1 MARCSGP
8 ALGGRDDACC
18 VPLQPAVAC
27 VNLTFHL
34 GFPGPAGARI
44 SLPLSGVQT
53 WSEKMTLQRRYIVI
67 GAVVVLS
74 VVVTATLMMKRLL
87 GDANVD
93 GADKPAQRLA
103 PVVLVARAPL
113 ENVITLTGEFR
124 PFQQVDVHAKVA
136 GYIRHILVD
145 VGDKVRAGQ
154 ELAILEVPELNAQVM
169 GAKSDIGRS
178 QDAIRRAQSEI
189 ERAESTHTAYH
200 AAYTRLKQASEE
212 RPGLVAEQE
221 LDDSMAK
228 DKETEAQINSAR
240 AALAES
246 QNQLGMAQA
255 TLDRLS
261 ALQAYSHI
269 TAPFAGVVTKR
280 YVDTGAL
287 ISAGTS
293 SETQSQPV
301 VQLAEWSLF
310 RLEIPVPESA
320 VPMIHLGSIVQVHV
334 LDLNRDFQGRVSRFA
349 DAVNDETR
357 TMHTEIDVENPQDTL
372 TAGMYAQ
379 VKLALQGN
387 RGALTVPVQAV
398 VQEGDGNDHYVLV
411 VDDQN
416 RVQKRNVV
424 LGEQTSTTVEIV
436 HGLSEKERVI
446 SAGQSDYAIGEV
458 VMPKLES
465 APAGARE
472 VQTGERK

>member
-1 MARCSGP
+1 
-8 ALGGRDDACC
+8 
-18 VPLQPAVAC
+18 
-27 VNLTFHL
+27 
-34 GFPGPAGARI
+34 
-44 SLPLSGVQT
+44 
-53 WSEKMTLQRRYIVI
+53 MTLQRRHIVI
-67 GAVVVLS
+67 GAVVALAAVG
-74 VVVTATLMMKRLL
+74 AITLFIKRSL
-87 GDANVD
+87 GDAD
-93 GADKPAQRLA
+93 AKEPDKPGQRLA
-103 PVVLVARAPL
+103 PVVLATRGPL

-136 GYIRHILVD
+136 GYIRHIFVD

-200 AAYTRLKQASEE
+200 SAYTRLKQASEE

-261 ALQAYSHI
+261 ALQDYSHI

-320 VPMIHLGSIVQVHV
+320 VPMIHLGSTVQVHV
-334 LDLNRDFQGRVSRFA
+334 LDLNRDFQGRLSRFA

-372 TAGMYAQ
+372 TAGMYAE
-379 VKLALQGN
+379 VKLALQGKK
-387 RGALTVPVQAV
+387 GALTVPVQAV
-398 VQEGDGNDHYVLV
+398 VQEGNQHYVLV

-416 RVQKRNVV
+416 RVQKRNVE
-424 LGEQTSTTVEIV
+424 LGEQTSATVEIV
-436 HGLSEKERVI
+436 HGLSEKDRVI
-446 SAGQSDYAIGEV
+446 SAGQSDYAIGETV
-458 VMPKLES
+458 TPKLES
-465 APAGARE
+465 APVGASE
-472 VQTGERK
+472 GQTGEPK

>member
-1 MARCSGP
+1 
-8 ALGGRDDACC
+8 
-18 VPLQPAVAC
+18 
-27 VNLTFHL
+27 
-34 GFPGPAGARI
+34 
-44 SLPLSGVQT
+44 
-53 WSEKMTLQRRYIVI
+53 MTLQRKHILI
-67 GAVVVLS
+67 GVAAL
-74 VVVTATLMMKRLL
+74 AAAIAITLLMHSL
-87 GDANVD
+87 GDAKARKVD
-93 GADKPAQRLA
+93 ESPRRVA
-103 PVVLVARAPL
+103 PVVFVTRGPL

-124 PFQQVDVHAKVA
+124 PFQQVDVHAKVS
-136 GYIRHILVD
+136 GYIRHIFVD
-145 VGDKVRAGQ
+145 VGDKVRTGQ
-154 ELAILEVPELNAQVM
+154 ELAILEVPELNAQVA
-169 GAKSDIGRS
+169 GAQADIARS
-178 QDAIRRAQSEI
+178 KDAIRRAQSEI
-189 ERAESTHTAYH
+189 ERAESTHQAYH

-221 LDDSMAK
+221 LDDSLAK
-228 DKETEAQINSAR
+228 DQETDAQIRSTR

-246 QNQLGMAQA
+246 QNQLGMAKA

-349 DAVNDETR
+349 DALNDETR

-372 TAGMYAQ
+372 TAGMYAE
-379 VKLALQGN
+379 VKLALQGKK
-387 RGALTVPVQAV
+387 GALTVPVQAV
-398 VQEGDGNDHYVLV
+398 VQEGNEHYVLAL
-411 VDDQN
+411 DNQN
-416 RVQKRNVV
+416 RVQKRNVE

-436 HGLSEKERVI
+436 HGLSEKDRVI
-446 SAGQSDYAIGEV
+446 GAGQSDYAIDEV
-458 VMPKLES
+458 VTPKLES
-465 APAGARE
+465 APAGASE
-472 VQTGERK
+472 GQTGERK

>member
-1 MARCSGP
+1 
-8 ALGGRDDACC
+8 
-18 VPLQPAVAC
+18 
-27 VNLTFHL
+27 
-34 GFPGPAGARI
+34 
-44 SLPLSGVQT
+44 
-53 WSEKMTLQRRYIVI
+53 MTLQRRYIVI
-67 GAVVVLS
+67 GVVALATVVIAVAL
-74 VVVTATLMMKRLL
+74 MKRSVG
-87 GDANVD
+87 GDA
-93 GADKPAQRLA
+93 GDKPAQRLA
-103 PVVLVARAPL
+103 PVVLATRAPL
-113 ENVITLTGEFR
+113 ENAITLTGEFR

-136 GYIRHILVD
+136 GYIRHIFVD

-154 ELAILEVPELNAQVM
+154 ELAILEVPELNAQVE

-349 DAVNDETR
+349 DALNDETR
-357 TMHTEIDVENPQDTL
+357 TMHTEIDVENPQDSL
-372 TAGMYAQ
+372 TAGMYAE
-379 VKLALQGN
+379 VKLALQGKK
-387 RGALTVPVQAV
+387 GALTVPVEAV
-398 VQEGDGNDHYVLV
+398 LQEGNQHYVLAL
-411 VDDQN
+411 DDQN
-416 RVQKRNVV
+416 RVQKRNVE

-436 HGLSEKERVI
+436 HGLSENDRVI
-446 SAGQSDYAIGEV
+446 GAGQSDYAIGEV
-458 VMPKLES
+458 VTPKLES
-465 APAGARE
+465 APAGASE
-472 VQTGERK
+472 GQTGGRK

>member
-1 MARCSGP
+1 V
-8 ALGGRDDACC
+8 GG
-18 VPLQPAVAC
+18 AVAA
-27 VNLTFHL
+27 LTVVI
-34 GFPGPAGARI
+34 AI
-44 SLPLSGVQT
+44 
-53 WSEKMTLQRRYIVI
+53 TLLVH
-67 GAVVVLS
+67 S
-74 VVVTATLMMKRLL
+74 L
-87 GDANVD
+87 GDAD
-93 GADKPAQRLA
+93 DKKAEESPERVA
-103 PVVLVARAPL
+103 PVVVAVHGPL

-136 GYIRHILVD
+136 GYIRHIFVD

-228 DKETEAQINSAR
+228 DKETEAQINGAQ

-320 VPMIHLGSIVQVHV
+320 VPMIHLGSTVQVHV

-349 DAVNDETR
+349 DALNDETR

-372 TAGMYAQ
+372 TAGMYAE
-379 VKLALQGN
+379 VKLALQGKKS
-387 RGALTVPVQAV
+387 ALTVPVQAV
-398 VQEGDGNDHYVLV
+398 VQEGNQHYVLAL
-411 VDDQN
+411 DDQN
-416 RVQKRNVV
+416 RVQKRNVE

-436 HGLSEKERVI
+436 HGLSENDRVI

-458 VMPKLES
+458 VTPKLES
-465 APAGARE
+465 ASAGASAG
-472 VQTGERK
+472 QTGERK

>member
-1 MARCSGP
+1 
-8 ALGGRDDACC
+8 
-18 VPLQPAVAC
+18 
-27 VNLTFHL
+27 
-34 GFPGPAGARI
+34 
-44 SLPLSGVQT
+44 
-53 WSEKMTLQRRYIVI
+53 MTLQRKHILI
-67 GAVVVLS
+67 GVAAL
-74 VVVTATLMMKRLL
+74 AAAIAITLLMHSL
-87 GDANVD
+87 GDAKARKVD
-93 GADKPAQRLA
+93 ESPRRVA
-103 PVVLVARAPL
+103 PVVFVTRGPL

-124 PFQQVDVHAKVA
+124 PFQQVDVHAKVS
-136 GYIRHILVD
+136 GYIRHIFVD
-145 VGDKVRAGQ
+145 VGDKVRTGQ
-154 ELAILEVPELNAQVM
+154 ELAILEVPELNAQVA
-169 GAKSDIGRS
+169 GAQADIARS
-178 QDAIRRAQSEI
+178 KDAIRRAQSEI
-189 ERAESTHTAYH
+189 ERAESTHQAYH

-221 LDDSMAK
+221 LDDSMAR
-228 DKETEAQINSAR
+228 DKETEAQIGSTR

-246 QNQLGMAQA
+246 QNQLGMAKA

-349 DAVNDETR
+349 DALNDETR

-372 TAGMYAQ
+372 TAGMYAE
-379 VKLALQGN
+379 VKLALQGKK
-387 RGALTVPVQAV
+387 GALTVPVQAV
-398 VQEGDGNDHYVLV
+398 VQEGNEHYVLAL
-411 VDDQN
+411 DNQN
-416 RVQKRNVV
+416 RVQKRNVE

-436 HGLSEKERVI
+436 HGLSEKDRVI
-446 SAGQSDYAIGEV
+446 GAGQSDYAIDEV
-458 VMPKLES
+458 VTPKLES
-465 APAGARE
+465 APAGASE
-472 VQTGERK
+472 GQTGERK

>member
-1 MARCSGP
+1 
-8 ALGGRDDACC
+8 
-18 VPLQPAVAC
+18 
-27 VNLTFHL
+27 
-34 GFPGPAGARI
+34 
-44 SLPLSGVQT
+44 
-53 WSEKMTLQRRYIVI
+53 
-67 GAVVVLS
+67 
-74 VVVTATLMMKRLL
+74 
-87 GDANVD
+87 
-93 GADKPAQRLA
+93 
-103 PVVLVARAPL
+103 
-113 ENVITLTGEFR
+113 
-124 PFQQVDVHAKVA
+124 
-136 GYIRHILVD
+136 VD
-145 VGDKVRAGQ
+145 VGDKVRRRAGTGHFRGPRT
-154 ELAILEVPELNAQVM
+154 ECA
-169 GAKSDIGRS
+169 GHGRKIGHRRS

-228 DKETEAQINSAR
+228 DKETEAQINSAQ

-349 DAVNDETR
+349 DALNDETR

-372 TAGMYAQ
+372 TAGMYAE
-379 VKLALQGN
+379 VKLALQGKEE
-387 RGALTVPVQAV
+387 RAHGSRPGRSSGRQRALRA
-398 VQEGDGNDHYVLV
+398 GS
-411 VDDQN
+411 
-416 RVQKRNVV
+416 RR
-424 LGEQTSTTVEIV
+424 
-436 HGLSEKERVI
+436 SESRAEAER
-446 SAGQSDYAIGEV
+446 
-458 VMPKLES
+458 
-465 APAGARE
+465 
-472 VQTGERK
+472 

>member
-1 MARCSGP
+1 
-8 ALGGRDDACC
+8 
-18 VPLQPAVAC
+18 
-27 VNLTFHL
+27 
-34 GFPGPAGARI
+34 
-44 SLPLSGVQT
+44 
-53 WSEKMTLQRRYIVI
+53 MTLQRRHIVI
-67 GAVVVLS
+67 GAVAVIAVAGAIAL
-74 VVVTATLMMKRLL
+74 LMMHSSD
-87 GDANVD
+87 DANA
-93 GADKPAQRLA
+93 GGSDKPAQRLA
-103 PVVLVARAPL
+103 PVVFATRGPL
-113 ENVITLTGEFR
+113 ENVISLTGEFR

-136 GYIRHILVD
+136 GYIRKIFVD

-154 ELAILEVPELNAQVM
+154 ELAVLEVPELNAQVM
-169 GAKSDIGRS
+169 GAKSDLDRS

-189 ERAESTHTAYH
+189 ERAQSTHSAYH
-200 AAYTRLKQASEE
+200 AAYTRLKQASEQ

-228 DKETEAQINSAR
+228 DKESEAQVNSAQ

-246 QNQLGMAQA
+246 KNQLGMAQA

-320 VPMIHLGSIVQVHV
+320 VPMIHLGSTVQVHV
-334 LDLNRDFQGRVSRFA
+334 VDLNRDFQGRVSRFA
-349 DAVNDETR
+349 DALNDETR

-372 TAGMYAQ
+372 TAGMYAE
-379 VKLALQGN
+379 VKLALQGSKN
-387 RGALTVPVQAV
+387 ALTVPIQAV
-398 VQEGDGNDHYVLV
+398 VQEGNQHYVLV
-411 VDDQN
+411 VDDQD
-416 RVQKRNVV
+416 RVQKRNVTV
-424 LGEQTSTTVEIV
+424 GEQTSNTVEIV
-436 HGLSEKERVI
+436 QGLTEKDRVI

-458 VMPKLES
+458 VTPKLES
-465 APAGARE
+465 SPAGAGKG
-472 VQTGERK
+472 QTGERK

>member
-1 MARCSGP
+1 
-8 ALGGRDDACC
+8 
-18 VPLQPAVAC
+18 
-27 VNLTFHL
+27 
-34 GFPGPAGARI
+34 
-44 SLPLSGVQT
+44 
-53 WSEKMTLQRRYIVI
+53 MTLQRKHKVI
-67 GAVVVLS
+67 G
-74 VVVTATLMMKRLL
+74 VTVALAAAIAITLLVHAL
-87 GDANVD
+87 GDAKTQK
-93 GADKPAQRLA
+93 ADDPVQRIA
-103 PVVLVARAPL
+103 PVVFVTRGPL
-113 ENVITLTGEFR
+113 ENTVTLTGEFR
-124 PFQQVDVHAKVA
+124 PFQEVDVHAKVA
-136 GYIRHILVD
+136 GYVQRIFVD
-145 VGDKVRAGQ
+145 VGDKVRTGQ
-154 ELAILEVPELNAQVM
+154 VLAILEVPELNAQVD
-169 GAKSDIGRS
+169 GAPADIRRS

-189 ERAESTHTAYH
+189 ERAESTHQAYH

-221 LDDSMAK
+221 LDDSLAK
-228 DKETEAQINSAR
+228 DQESDAQIRSTR
-240 AALAES
+240 AALAEA

-255 TLDRLS
+255 TLDRLA

-334 LDLNRDFQGRVSRFA
+334 LNLNRDFQGRVARFA
-349 DAVNDETR
+349 DAVDEETR

-372 TAGMYAQ
+372 TAGMYAE
-379 VKLALQGN
+379 VKLALQGKKD
-387 RGALTVPVQAV
+387 ALTLPVQAV
-398 VQEGDGNDHYVLV
+398 VQEGNEHYVLAL
-411 VDDQN
+411 DDQN
-416 RVQKRNVV
+416 RVQKRNVE

-436 HGLSEKERVI
+436 RGLSEKDRVI

-458 VMPKLES
+458 VQPKLEQGSS
-465 APAGARE
+465 ASEG
-472 VQTGERK
+472 QTGERK

>member
-1 MARCSGP
+1 
-8 ALGGRDDACC
+8 
-18 VPLQPAVAC
+18 
-27 VNLTFHL
+27 
-34 GFPGPAGARI
+34 
-44 SLPLSGVQT
+44 
-53 WSEKMTLQRRYIVI
+53 MTLQRRHIVI
-67 GAVVVLS
+67 GAVIALAAVS
-74 VVVTATLMMKRLL
+74 AITLLIKRSL
-87 GDANVD
+87 GDANAKE
-93 GADKPAQRLA
+93 ADKPAQRLA
-103 PVVLVARAPL
+103 PVVLATRAPL

-136 GYIRHILVD
+136 GYIRHIFVD
-145 VGDKVRAGQ
+145 VGDKVRVGQ
-154 ELAILEVPELNAQVM
+154 ELAVLEVPELNAQVE

-320 VPMIHLGSIVQVHV
+320 VPMIHLGSMVQVHV

-349 DAVNDETR
+349 DALNDETR

-372 TAGMYAQ
+372 TAGMYAE
-379 VKLALQGN
+379 VKLALQGKK
-387 RGALTVPVQAV
+387 GALTVPIQAV
-398 VQEGDGNDHYVLV
+398 VQEGNQHYALI

-416 RVQKRNVV
+416 RVQKRDVE
-424 LGEQTSTTVEIV
+424 LGEQTSATVEIV
-436 HGLSEKERVI
+436 RGLSEKDRVI
-446 SAGQSDYAIGEV
+446 SAGQSNYAIGEV
-458 VMPKLES
+458 VTPKIES
-465 APAGARE
+465 APTGASE
-472 VQTGERK
+472 GQTGERK